1 MIGLIVELTKSEW
14 KILSRQIGYEHGD
27 SGTAVLAVFT
37 GGSICAMI
45 AVGTCFAQIISD
57 HRKMALTEC
66 FYIFYSLHVL
76 SK

>member
-27 SGTAVLAVFT
+27 SGTAVLAVFA

-45 AVGTCFAQIISD
+45 AVGDIVC
-57 HRKMALTEC
+57 L
-66 FYIFYSLHVL
+66 
-76 SK
+76 